1 MRDGEV
7 EGETG
12 CEENAT
18 ERVGRTRQGRA
29 RGMVGRREGCVE
41 MKGAKG
47 WGDMAPWR
55 GAEAR
60 KGMGRGY
67 EKEGRRE

>member
-1 MRDGEV
+1 
-7 EGETG
+7 
-12 CEENAT
+12 
-18 ERVGRTRQGRA
+18 
-29 RGMVGRREGCVE
+29 MVGRREGCVE